1 MFFQRFME
9 KFFHEQKTDI
19 ERFVGMRENW
29 ELIELDEDEWD
40 TLTQEEY
47 DYLVQ
52 LLDNLSYDP
61 DLANAG
67 NVAVQGIKLEEWYE
81 NSTLCRNGL

>member
-1 MFFQRFME
+1 
-9 KFFHEQKTDI
+9 
-19 ERFVGMRENW
+19 MRENW

-40 TLTQEEY
+40 TLTQKEY

-61 DLANAG
+61 DLANAE
-67 NVAVQGIKLEEWYE
+67 NALVQGIKLEEWYA
-81 NSTLCRNGL
+81 NSTLCRNG

>member
-1 MFFQRFME
+1 
-9 KFFHEQKTDI
+9 
-19 ERFVGMRENW
+19 MRENW

-47 DYLVQ
+47 NYLVQ
-52 LLDNLSYDP
+52 LLDNLCYEP

-67 NVAVQGIKLEEWYE
+67 NALVQGIQLEKWYA
-81 NSTLCRNGL
+81 NSTLRRNG

>member
-1 MFFQRFME
+1 
-9 KFFHEQKTDI
+9 
-19 ERFVGMRENW
+19 MRENW

-67 NVAVQGIKLEEWYE
+67 NALVQGIKLEKWYA
-81 NSTLCRNGL
+81 NSTLCRNG